1 MMNFTKKEGGKMTNT
16 GGVMTQEENVGIE
29 AQAPPSPSDS
39 IDIPKTRKKKYV
51 FWVVIAVLLLAWILL
66 RPGVFTI
73 QPIGALPE
81 GITFVY
87 YGRGSEMPFFSS
99 PDGLCLQ
106 MQGKVS
112 LFCRAGAL
120 SAATELKDR
129 IILRMPYSRWAYLRS
144 TGGLEF
150 DR

>member
-1 MMNFTKKEGGKMTNT
+1 MTDIDDA
-16 GGVMTQEENVGIE
+16 VKLEERAGIE
-29 AQAPPSPSDS
+29 RQEAPSSSSS
-39 IDIPKTRKKKYV
+39 IITPKHRKKKRAFWIILALV
-51 FWVVIAVLLLAWILL
+51 FLAWVLV

-81 GITFVY
+81 GITLVY
-87 YGRGSEMPFFSS
+87 FGRGSEMPFFSS

-112 LFCRAGAL
+112 LFCRAEAL
-120 SAATELKDR
+120 SAATELKER